1 MNKNAV
7 LKLLESI
14 LGQFRCHSALLAE
27 LAALVAK
34 SGFEA
39 AFFSLLVAR
48 LHMLTS
54 AGRDAIVYREF
65 ERLKHTD
72 CELYSMHLAGSG
84 FNIRVLYSF
93 LPDHRPIMLLAFF
106 ERSGKRNSDYSAYLP
121 AAAARLAEERRAY
134 ENESFQI

>member
-7 LKLLESI
+7 IKLLESI
-14 LGQFRCHSALLAE
+14 LGQFRCHPALLAE

-48 LHMLTS
+48 LHMLTA

-72 CELYSMHLAGSG
+72 QELYSMHLAGSG
-84 FNIRVLYSF
+84 FNIRVLYAF
-93 LPDHRPIMLLAFF
+93 LPDNRPVMLTAFF
-106 ERSGKRNSDYSAYLP
+106 ERSGKRNSDYSAYIP
-121 AAAARLAEERRAY
+121 AAASRLAEERRAY
-134 ENESFQI
+134 GNEPFEI